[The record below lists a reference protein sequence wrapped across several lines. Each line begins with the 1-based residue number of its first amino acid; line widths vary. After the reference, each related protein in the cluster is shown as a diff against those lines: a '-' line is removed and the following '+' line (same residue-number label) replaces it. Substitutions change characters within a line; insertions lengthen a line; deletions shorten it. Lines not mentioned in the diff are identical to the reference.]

1 MYEKI
6 NKEIL
11 EVKERVRRRE
21 KILNLI
27 NHTDDNLKNELHRK
41 DELKKILSKEEL
53 DVKRLEGLSIKGIFV
68 TLLGNKEEKLDKE
81 KAEVLAA
88 KLKYDAC
95 CGTVKILEEDL
106 QKYYGEL
113 KEIGNANDDYDKLM
127 RKKEQFILNAQD
139 INTRKILDF
148 TEERGNIEA
157 DLREIKQAIMAGNSV
172 LNSLERAADALDTA
186 ENWGTYDMFG
196 GGLISSMEKH
206 SSIDE
211 AVDYINDARDKL
223 NRFRRELSDV
233 NLSIDVTVDI
243 SSFDK
248 FADYFFD
255 GIFADWNVQSKIEDS
270 QYSLKNT
277 IYKIERVID
286 NLKVKNDLGEEKLR
300 KLNENIRSVVEKAE
314 D

>member
-6 NKEIL
+6 NQEIL

-21 KILNLI
+21 KILSLI
-27 NHTDDNLKNELHRK
+27 NHADDNLKNELHRK

-53 DVKRLEGLSIKGIFV
+53 DVKKLEGLSIKGMFI
-68 TLLGNKEEKLDKE
+68 TLLGNKEEKLDKVRTE
-81 KAEVLAA
+81 FLAA

-95 CGTVKILEEDL
+95 CVTVKSIEADL

-113 KEIGNANDDYDKLM
+113 REIGNANDDYEKLM
-127 RKKEQFILNAQD
+127 RKKEQFILNAHD
-139 INTRKILDF
+139 INTRRILDL
-148 TEERGNIEA
+148 TEERGSIEA

-172 LNSLERAADALDTA
+172 LNSLERAADALNTA

-196 GGLISSMEKH
+196 GGIISSMEKH

-223 NRFRRELSDV
+223 DRFRRELSDV

-255 GIFADWNVQSKIEDS
+255 GIFVDWNVQSKIEDS
-270 QYSLKNT
+270 QYSLKST
-277 IYKIERVID
+277 IYKVQRVID
-286 NLKVKNDLGEEKLR
+286 NLKVKNDLAEEKL
-300 KLNENIRSVVEKAE
+300 KKEKDNIRSVIEKAE

>member
-6 NKEIL
+6 NQEIL

-21 KILNLI
+21 KILSLI
-27 NHTDDNLKNELHRK
+27 NHADDNLKNELHRK

-53 DVKRLEGLSIKGIFV
+53 DVKKLEGLSIKAIFV

-95 CGTVKILEEDL
+95 CSTVKMLEEDL

-113 KEIGNANDDYDKLM
+113 REIGNANDDYEKLM
-127 RKKEQFILNAQD
+127 RKKEQFILNAHD
-139 INTRKILDF
+139 INTRRILDF
-148 TEERGNIEA
+148 TEERGSIEA

-196 GGLISSMEKH
+196 GGIISSMEKH

-223 NRFRRELSDV
+223 DRFRRELSDV

-270 QYSLKNT
+270 QYSLRST
-277 IYKIERVID
+277 IYKVQRVID
-286 NLKVKNDLGEEKLR
+286 SLKVKNDIGEEKLR
-300 KLNENIRSVVEKAE
+300 KVKENIRSVIEKAE

>member
-6 NKEIL
+6 NQEIL

-21 KILNLI
+21 KILSLI
-27 NHTDDNLKNELHRK
+27 NHADDNLKNELHRK
-41 DELKKILSKEEL
+41 DELKIILNKEEL
-53 DVKRLEGLSIKGIFV
+53 DVKKLEGLSIKGMFI

-81 KAEVLAA
+81 RAEFLAA

-95 CGTVKILEEDL
+95 CSNVKSIEADL

-113 KEIGNANDDYDKLM
+113 KEIGNANDDYEKLM
-127 RKKEQFILNAQD
+127 RKKEQFILNAHD
-139 INTRKILDF
+139 INTRRILDF

-196 GGLISSMEKH
+196 GGIISSMEKH

-211 AVDYINDARDKL
+211 AVDYINDAREKL
-223 NRFRRELSDV
+223 DRFKRELSDV

-270 QYSLKNT
+270 QYSLKST
-277 IYKIERVID
+277 IYKVQRVID
-286 NLKVKNDLGEEKLR
+286 NLKVKNDLGEERLR
-300 KLNENIRSVVEKAE
+300 KVKENIRRVIENAE

>member
-6 NKEIL
+6 NREIL

-21 KILNLI
+21 KILSFI
-27 NHTDDNLKNELHRK
+27 NHADDNLKNELHRK

-53 DVKRLEGLSIKGIFV
+53 DVKKLEGLSIKGMFI

-81 KAEVLAA
+81 KAEFLAA
-88 KLKYDAC
+88 KLKYDSC
-95 CGTVKILEEDL
+95 CGTVKSIETDL

-113 KEIGNANDDYDKLM
+113 REIGNANDDYEKLM
-127 RKKEQFILNAQD
+127 RKKEQFILNAHD

-148 TEERGNIEA
+148 AEERGSIEA

-196 GGLISSMEKH
+196 GGIISSMEKH

-223 NRFRRELSDV
+223 DRFRRELSDV

-270 QYSLKNT
+270 QYSLRST
-277 IYKIERVID
+277 IYKVQRVID

-300 KLNENIRSVVEKAE
+300 KVKENFRSVIEKAE